1 MRKSLVA
8 VLFLLIASSAFA
20 GTITSLSPTKVQVNS
35 GEYFL
40 TVFGTGSLGT
50 TLVYDGPA
58 GHFERTIGAT
68 LSNGVVGWVPEA
80 IVAQTGTHS
89 VKVRAANG
97 VETNS
102 LTFQVY
108 GLKFFPLA
116 IFVPDVLFVQPRDL
130 KGINVKF
137 DVFAAGGDDPNP
149 VVKCDRQSGDLFPMG
164 QTRVNCEASNS
175 LGETAKA
182 DFVITVLDRVG
193 PIVKVPD
200 PISVPARSKEGT
212 IVDFS
217 VTAFDEIYGET
228 QADCSPKSGSNFPM
242 GRTTV
247 VCTSVDA
254 DGNLGH
260 GAFLVDVTG
269 GPKYALNLI
278 MPNPILID
286 AKDPRGAGVD
296 YSVKVTGGNDPNP
309 VLTCNPKSGSIFP
322 IGTTS
327 VQCDALD
334 NLGAR
339 GAGQFDVTVLDPK
352 PPEIRSVKV
361 NPDTITDDGR
371 MYPIEV
377 FVDAVDDLD
386 LAPVCT
392 VFGVTANE
400 AIDAGDDD
408 KPGSG
413 DYEITGSLKLGL
425 RGESTRTTRVYN
437 VWVDCT
443 DFSGNRTEGLA
454 RVVVAKPLSSETTI
468 PAGRRRAGG
477 KP

>member
-1 MRKSLVA
+1 MRKSLVV

-20 GTITSLSPTKVQVNS
+20 GTITSLSPSSVQVNS
-35 GEYFL
+35 GEYFM
-40 TVFGTGSLGT
+40 TVNGTGSLGT
-50 TLVYDGPA
+50 ILVYDGPA
-58 GHFERTIGAT
+58 GHFERTVGAT
-68 LSNGVVGWVPEA
+68 LSTGVVGWVPEA
-80 IVAQTGTHS
+80 IVAKTGTHT

-102 LTFQVY
+102 LSFSVF
-108 GLKFFPLA
+108 GIKFFPLA
-116 IFVPDVLFVQPRDL
+116 IFVPEVLLVQPRDRN
-130 KGINVKF
+130 GVGVKF

-149 VVKCDRQSGDLFPMG
+149 VVKCDHDSGELFPMG
-164 QTRVNCEASNS
+164 LTKVNCQASNS

-182 DFVITVLDRVG
+182 DFVINVADRVG

-200 PISVPARSKEGT
+200 PISVPGRSKEGT
-212 IVDFS
+212 IVDFK

-247 VCTSVDA
+247 VCTSLDL
-254 DGNLGH
+254 DGNVGH

-269 GPKYALNLI
+269 GPKYSLSLAV
-278 MPNPILID
+278 PAPILVD
-286 AKDPRGAGVD
+286 ARDPRGAGVD
-296 YSVKVTGGNDPNP
+296 YSVKVKGGDDPNP
-309 VLTCNPKSGSIFP
+309 VLTCNPKSGSLFP
-322 IGTTS
+322 IGTTT

-339 GAGQFDVTVLDPK
+339 GNGQFDVTVIDPK
-352 PPEIRSVKV
+352 APDIRSVKV

-377 FVDAVDDLD
+377 FVDAVDELD

-400 AIDAGDDD
+400 AVDAADED

-413 DYEITGSLKLGL
+413 DYSITGPLKLEL
-425 RGESTRTTRVYN
+425 RGTSTRTTRIYN

-443 DFSGNRTEGLA
+443 DFFGNRSESLA
-454 RVVVAKPLSSETTI
+454 RVVVAKPLSAETTI